1 MDTEPADT
9 PPPPSSSFA
18 AGRLLGGKYRLI
30 RRVGEG
36 AMGEVWAAVNV
47 ALDLPVALKLIHRRA
62 RHPELLR
69 RLLREGQAA
78 AKLTHP
84 GVVRVY
90 DFGETDGEDPY
101 IVMERLEGE
110 DLRQL
115 LEARGHLSVEEAVR
129 TMLPVA
135 AALHAAHLRGV
146 VHRDLKPDNVFM
158 SRDHAG
164 RVQPKILDFGIAKLV
179 WIEAEQQAAEEQV
192 VGTPEYMAP
201 EQAFEPEEAD
211 HRVDVWGFCSVLYEL
226 IAGHAPLPSRG
237 MLDAMRAAL
246 QDAAPSLLEA
256 GLADEPL
263 WAIIDRGLNKDPA
276 QRWRSMQDCGEA
288 LAQWAAARGVVEDI
302 TGATLNSDW
311 SVVTERHS
319 HPGTHA
325 TPEAEKRRTLPGGLA
340 PPGRGAD
347 EDEDDDDPTLRDG
360 AVGTT
365 TSEPPAYQPTASDR
379 GSDPPLS
386 QTPLSAP
393 GKRARMIGAFVVGVG
408 ALALLIA
415 WLALPKG
422 DDAPPRRQPPW
433 SPDGCPRCRRPRRRR
448 SPSLPRRRPGAD
460 AGAHGHRCRDERAKG
475 CVAGCEAE
483 HARDAGA
490 QGRGQEE
497 RRPGAG
503 GCTGGC
509 RVGTCT
515 GQRAGAV
522 DPAARGDRCRGRAAG
537 GPSRAAGGC
546 QRSAGPRAACAR
558 SGGAERGA
566 CCSCSCSCSCSC
578 ARGRRDR
585 RWRRGALGRARRSRG
600 PGRRGGPLAG
610 WLSWDRVVSAGA
622 RVSCGG
628 WRGEET
634 LRRSLRVLLR
644 RMGGRRCVGRRRWR
658 CGWRRPRGP

>member
-1 MDTEPADT
+1 MDSAPADIP

-30 RRVGEG
+30 RRLGEG

-110 DLRQL
+110 DLRQV
-115 LEARGHLSVEEAVR
+115 LEARGHLEAEEAVR

-146 VHRDLKPDNVFM
+146 VHRDLKPDNVFL

-164 RVQPKILDFGIAKLV
+164 RVHPKILDFGIAKLV
-179 WIEAEQQAAEEQV
+179 WIEAEQQAEEEQV

-246 QDAAPSLLEA
+246 QDAAPSLFEA
-256 GLADEPL
+256 GLADEEL
-263 WAIIDRGLNKDPA
+263 WAIIDRGLHKDPG

-302 TGATLNSDW
+302 TGAALNSDW
-311 SVVTERHS
+311 SVLTERHS
-319 HPGTHA
+319 
-325 TPEAEKRRTLPGGLA
+325 TLPGGLA
-340 PPGRGAD
+340 PPVRRG
-347 EDEDDDDPTLRDG
+347 DDDDPTLRDD

-379 GSDPPLS
+379 DSDPPIS
-386 QTPLSAP
+386 QMPMSVA
-393 GKRARMIGAFVVGVG
+393 GKPARMIGAIAVGVG
-408 ALALLIA
+408 AVALIIA
-415 WLALPKG
+415 WLSLPKSSDPPASAATPPEAGRVSAVAAPSATATALPEPATPAPPEPTLAPTATAVATSAPKATPPAAKQSAPATPAHKPAAKKG
-422 DDAPPRRQPPW
+422 AGQSPAAAPEETSPAQSNDPEPWITPPSGTDAPGVPP
-433 SPDGCPRCRRPRRRR
+433 
-448 SPSLPRRRPGAD
+448 
-460 AGAHGHRCRDERAKG
+460 AGTAA
-475 CVAGCEAE
+475 
-483 HARDAGA
+483 
-490 QGRGQEE
+490 
-497 RRPGAG
+497 
-503 GCTGGC
+503 
-509 RVGTCT
+509 
-515 GQRAGAV
+515 
-522 DPAARGDRCRGRAAG
+522 PAAPPPSEAPVPALPAPEAPSAAPPAPAPAPAPAPESGQGVGDVA
-537 GPSRAAGGC
+537 P
-546 QRSAGPRAACAR
+546 
-558 SGGAERGA
+558 
-566 CCSCSCSCSCSC
+566 
-578 ARGRRDR
+578 
-585 RWRRGALGRARRSRG
+585 
-600 PGRRGGPLAG
+600 
-610 WLSWDRVVSAGA
+610 
-622 RVSCGG
+622 
-628 WRGEET
+628 
-634 LRRSLRVLLR
+634 
-644 RMGGRRCVGRRRWR
+644 
-658 CGWRRPRGP
+658 